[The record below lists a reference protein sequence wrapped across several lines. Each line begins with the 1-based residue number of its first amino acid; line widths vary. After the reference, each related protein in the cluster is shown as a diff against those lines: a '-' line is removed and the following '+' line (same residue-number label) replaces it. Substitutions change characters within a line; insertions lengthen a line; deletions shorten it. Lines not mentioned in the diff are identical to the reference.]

1 MPMYRRNGTQVEGVV
16 YHPRSDAHAT
26 AVTER
31 IIPVSERRVERP
43 AVAAAAAP
51 PPINRGGGKRGP
63 RGPIS
68 ETSFT
73 AKEHAGASRIPWTL
87 TSARSHNTMYLSK
100 APTSAS
106 PSSAAPVATSAPAV
120 GSANAPTPTRA
131 PTISLTPHMML
142 PAEFRTGT
150 NPPVPT
156 SRYESAAMAQA
167 VPLIASVT
175 AAYPPLSR
183 ARQKRD
189 RDAVG
194 IPAATLS
201 TTPSRRE
208 YTERSRSVSPDR
220 HRRRYPH
227 LWADESATAS
237 ASSTL
242 AAAASS
248 TSQIRAGDLWPV
260 SDQTRAPPPARR
272 PAKAAVDLSRRRHS
286 PLSSPLPGARR
297 ATQGA
302 VVPPEHSRRDHSPL
316 SPALPNSRR
325 PPPPASEHSRH
336 APTPLSPPLPR
347 APNPPAAAAAPPPP
361 PVAKRPAASST
372 SQPIRLMW
380 TANDLGLSPDVDDTP
395 KRPFSIL
402 ADLANRW
409 SSGTNLE
416 CRCSRP
422 HGDTLDLL
430 VSDNEAKHAAEWC
443 GKRVPMWI
451 PGIPSCLHLRDERAR
466 GVKLT
471 HAEQFLEAAQYLLAL
486 EHIGTDEMGCGF
498 PCAVQLE
505 RLSDI
510 AKENLGIVFDQDPD
524 TNSLMC
530 VVFAATFC
538 DFVDVRD
545 LPLLMDRPK
554 SSSPTPEAEAEDDVD
569 PSTPF
574 LYISVA
580 NWYACGIIGNDDR
593 VFNPDLSF
601 LPGQADLLS
610 ELKGVIDL
618 PERQLPPLQGIS
630 LRCMAWVLV
639 QELLTLG
646 RKIVQDKK
654 LRLKERL
661 EKLNQLHHKWS
672 GAMTLAFTRQQAD
685 LGGALEADNVLQF
698 LRVELCALDL
708 FVCDAMLIFALN
720 RELSTDDYALLAGCA
735 NEDMCVY
742 IRKHWVHKV
751 DATQSM
757 LRALV
762 WLSTCKG
769 AFPTVATLAYIL
781 EVAKTVVE
789 ISSVSY
795 KMRVPFT
802 PGLQQSF
809 DAVAK
814 WVDTMAQ
821 QKAEVF
827 PYPLSL
833 TRHFIKSSQQAVS
846 SWEQW
851 GVVRAN
857 AERLGQVVPVV
868 GIVPAAVRSESERV
882 RVESTQRGRRER
894 LRPTDFDTHGDPD
907 QRVRS
912 TDDDERARSTD
923 RDKRVR
929 SDEHGSRRHA
939 DDRPSSSDARHQREE
954 PPRPPTIDEV
964 EEGDEEAGGAPPTP
978 LTPEPSAHQTTTSPD
993 IAADNAVV
1001 VKSEPLDHI
1010 DEEEDLDVEVKAEPR
1025 DISDRDEEVPAHATR
1040 RASSESF
1047 IATTPPPIR
1056 RKRGADPEASPSTP
1070 SKRRA
1075 PASSPPLS
1083 SSPRRSSRLEGRD
1096 SNASSPRR
1104 AKVANIR
1111 FWSAASSDVS
1121 TAQLVTVR
1129 QV

>member
-1 MPMYRRNGTQVEGVV
+1 
-16 YHPRSDAHAT
+16 
-26 AVTER
+26 
-31 IIPVSERRVERP
+31 
-43 AVAAAAAP
+43 
-51 PPINRGGGKRGP
+51 
-63 RGPIS
+63 
-68 ETSFT
+68 
-73 AKEHAGASRIPWTL
+73 
-87 TSARSHNTMYLSK
+87 
-100 APTSAS
+100 
-106 PSSAAPVATSAPAV
+106 
-120 GSANAPTPTRA
+120 
-131 PTISLTPHMML
+131 
-142 PAEFRTGT
+142 
-150 NPPVPT
+150 
-156 SRYESAAMAQA
+156 
-167 VPLIASVT
+167 
-175 AAYPPLSR
+175 
-183 ARQKRD
+183 
-189 RDAVG
+189 
-194 IPAATLS
+194 
-201 TTPSRRE
+201 
-208 YTERSRSVSPDR
+208 
-220 HRRRYPH
+220 
-227 LWADESATAS
+227 
-237 ASSTL
+237 
-242 AAAASS
+242 
-248 TSQIRAGDLWPV
+248 
-260 SDQTRAPPPARR
+260 
-272 PAKAAVDLSRRRHS
+272 
-286 PLSSPLPGARR
+286 
-297 ATQGA
+297 
-302 VVPPEHSRRDHSPL
+302 
-316 SPALPNSRR
+316 
-325 PPPPASEHSRH
+325 
-336 APTPLSPPLPR
+336 
-347 APNPPAAAAAPPPP
+347 
-361 PVAKRPAASST
+361 
-372 SQPIRLMW
+372 MW

-402 ADLANRW
+402 ADLATRW

-422 HGDTLDLL
+422 HGDTIDLL

-443 GKRVPMWI
+443 RKHVPMWI
-451 PGIPSCLHLRDERAR
+451 PGIPSCRHLRNERAR

-510 AKENLGIVFDQDPD
+510 AKESLGVVFDQDPD

-554 SSSPTPEAEAEDDVD
+554 SSSPTPEADAEDDVA

-618 PERQLPPLQGIS
+618 PEHLLPPLQGIS

-639 QELLTLG
+639 QELLTLA
-646 RKIVQDKK
+646 RKIVQDKS

-742 IRKHWVHKV
+742 IRKHWAHKV
-751 DATQSM
+751 DAAQSM

-769 AFPTVATLAYIL
+769 VFPTVAILSYIL
-781 EVAKTVVE
+781 EAAKTVVE
-789 ISSVSY
+789 ISGVSY
-795 KMRVPFT
+795 KMRAPFA
-802 PGLQQSF
+802 PSLRHSF
-809 DAVAK
+809 DAVAA
-814 WVDTMAQ
+814 WVDKMAQ

-833 TRHFIKSSQQAVS
+833 TRHFVKSSQQAMS

-851 GVVRAN
+851 TVVRAN

-868 GIVPAAVRSESERV
+868 GIVPTAVRNESDRA
-882 RVESTQRGRRER
+882 RVESSYRGRRER
-894 LRPTDFDTHGDPD
+894 PRPTEYETH
-907 QRVRS
+907 R
-912 TDDDERARSTD
+912 
-923 RDKRVR
+923 
-929 SDEHGSRRHA
+929 EHGSRARSANDNDRVRATHHDQPVRSTEHVRSSHHEERIRSSDHDRPVRSAQHGAHRA
-939 DDRPSSSDARHQREE
+939 DDEPVRPSGSGAHHQREE
-954 PPRPPTIDEV
+954 PSRPPPIEEVDEH
-964 EEGDEEAGGAPPTP
+964 DEEAEAAPPTP
-978 LTPEPSAHQTTTSPD
+978 LTPGPSADQTTTSPE
-993 IAADNAVV
+993 ITTNTVV
-1001 VKSEPLDHI
+1001 VKSEPHDHLDV
-1010 DEEEDLDVEVKAEPR
+1010 EEDLEVEVKAEPQEIP
-1025 DISDRDEEVPAHATR
+1025 DQDHEEVPARFPR
-1040 RASSESF
+1040 RASSESAM
-1047 IATTPPPIR
+1047 ATTPPPIR
-1056 RKRGADPEASPSTP
+1056 RKRAADPEASPSTP

-1075 PASSPPLS
+1075 PASSPPPS